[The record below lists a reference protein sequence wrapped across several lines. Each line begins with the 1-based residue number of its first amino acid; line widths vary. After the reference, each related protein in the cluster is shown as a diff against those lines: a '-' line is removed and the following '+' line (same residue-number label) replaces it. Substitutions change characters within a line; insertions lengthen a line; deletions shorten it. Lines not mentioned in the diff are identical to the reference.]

1 MPEMFLIRASLKQD
15 ASIASIA
22 SLLLPAEPAARVGA
36 AHRLV
41 WSLFAGDAARKRD
54 FLWREDT
61 ANNFYILAP
70 QLPAESAIFDVQ
82 SKPFAPHL
90 TEGDFLQFSLRANA
104 TRAYKP
110 AGSQARGK
118 RADVVM
124 ARLYAAEDRAA
135 ARPAVIQEAGAA
147 WLAAQGAR
155 HGFSLSGAPAVDG
168 YARLRL
174 PRAGTGKID
183 ISTLDF
189 SGVLKITDP
198 AAFLRALYHGFGHA
212 KAFGCGLML
221 IRRAG

>member
-1 MPEMFLIRASLKQD
+1 MPEMFLIRARLKPD
-15 ASIASIA
+15 ASIAAIA
-22 SLLLPAEPAARVGA
+22 SLLLPAEPGARVGA

-41 WSLFAGDAARKRD
+41 WSLFAGNAARRRD
-54 FLWREDT
+54 FLWREDV

-70 QLPAESAIFDVQ
+70 QKPGESAIFDVQ
-82 SKPFAPHL
+82 SKVFAPDL
-90 TEGDFLQFSLRANA
+90 AAGDRLQFSLRANA
-104 TRAYKP
+104 TTARKL
-110 AGSQARGK
+110 AGSRARGK

-124 ARLYAAEDRAA
+124 ARLYAAEERAA
-135 ARPAVIQEAGAA
+135 ARPAVIQDAGAA
-147 WLAAQGAR
+147 WLVAQGAR

-174 PRAGTGKID
+174 PRDGTGKID

-198 AAFLRALYHGFGHA
+198 AAFLHALYHGFGHA